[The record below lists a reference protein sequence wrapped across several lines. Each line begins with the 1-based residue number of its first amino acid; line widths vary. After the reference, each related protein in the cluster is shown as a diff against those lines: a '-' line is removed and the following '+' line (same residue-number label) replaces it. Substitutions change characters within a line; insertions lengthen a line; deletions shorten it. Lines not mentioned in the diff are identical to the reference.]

1 MTDRM
6 YHLTVGQQTSGP
18 LTADEIRQQ
27 QLPGTSLVWKPGLTD
42 WVALETLPEL
52 HTTPTPSL
60 PPPVSTSPP
69 RAYFLFGS
77 LTNDLTAAALGGM
90 TGSVAYFTDQMVEL
104 GFPGFALFSV
114 GQLIFFRGLAQ
125 VGRLYQLKWVRR
137 GAVYLI
143 LANLLGWLPLFTNG
157 VTESAADWLSAVLS
171 AIGTIVAF
179 VDLWALRDEFNQ
191 KLVTAVVVGH
201 IAEVFVLALTLT
213 STPVFQ
219 LLEAANVGL
228 LAWLFYAVIDRLAPA
243 QPTPPCRS
251 SEQP

>member
-1 MTDRM
+1 MTERI

-42 WVALETLPEL
+42 WVALETVPEL
-52 HTTPTPSL
+52 HTAPM

-69 RAYFLFGS
+69 AAYYPFGS
-77 LTNDLTAAALGGM
+77 LAGDLTAAALGGM
-90 TGSVAYFTDQMVEL
+90 AGTVAYFIDQVVEL

-114 GQLIFFRGLAQ
+114 GQLIFYRGLRQ

-143 LANLLGWLPLFTNG
+143 LANLLGWLPLFTDG
-157 VTESAADWLSAVLS
+157 FTESAADWLSAVLL

-179 VDLWALRDEFNQ
+179 MDLWALRGEFDQ

-201 IAEVFVLALTLT
+201 IAEVFILALTLT
-213 STPVFQ
+213 STSVFQ
-219 LLEAANVGL
+219 LLEATNVGL

-243 QPTPPCRS
+243 RPTTTPLTLT
-251 SEQP
+251 